1 MDAVDTIRDSCWAN
15 SNTNRA
21 LQAMLQA
28 VHEQYYAATVYKEQ
42 TQQCVCGVIC
52 MCLSSLRTWAYTRTR
67 LYNMRHAQ
75 YRRVYH
81 NYCTVYVANCIMI
94 EKTAESV
101 TSHRTPTRTR
111 ATTCDP
117 VTLTRD
123 ACEWRVAT
131 ARVAARHT
139 QLYTHT
145 TANAYSHLLRVE
157 CITAR
162 ARTATI
168 DTDEAQS
175 HAQHHTTHPRHVKKH
190 M

>member
-101 TSHRTPTRTR
+101 TSHRTRR
-111 ATTCDP
+111 AH
-117 VTLTRD
+117 
-123 ACEWRVAT
+123 E
-131 ARVAARHT
+131 
-139 QLYTHT
+139 Q
-145 TANAYSHLLRVE
+145 
-157 CITAR
+157 
-162 ARTATI
+162 
-168 DTDEAQS
+168 
-175 HAQHHTTHPRHVKKH
+175 RHVIPSH
-190 M
+190 